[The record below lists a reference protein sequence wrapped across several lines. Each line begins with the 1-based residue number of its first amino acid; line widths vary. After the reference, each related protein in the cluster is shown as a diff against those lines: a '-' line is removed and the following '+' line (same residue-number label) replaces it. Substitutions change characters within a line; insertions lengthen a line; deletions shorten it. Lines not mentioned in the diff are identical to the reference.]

1 MHITK
6 QSIVKENV
14 EMNISKLAVAA
25 IAFGYS
31 VSAYALDST
40 YNFVQ
45 GHGSVGWVE
54 HFADNGNAVARD
66 WNGDG
71 NTDVMVFAA
80 AHGVYCQNG
89 CPMGWDVKI
98 QPYVF
103 LSNPD
108 GSYSPTRAGGVA
120 ASETVNE
127 WTGNYF
133 AQGPIALGNG
143 GGGATNPALIY
154 NGINAAPGPVFNW
167 HGSAI
172 GDVNKDGR
180 LDIVGFSGGTVVYL
194 GFNPGERGQNVN
206 GEVSDLGQI
215 RMQNSAFA
223 GTLMD
228 LDGDGYP
235 ELISGDMDV
244 RSGGGF
250 AGSDSAVALDGVS
263 ARRGAIN
270 VYKNNGG
277 TSFSLMQIH
286 PDTIPGVAGLRAV
299 YNNGRDIIVYDECGD
314 VCATNSWIRVFA
326 TGAGGVSLKQQF
338 GISGTVPHSKGQAP
352 MLVDLNGDGK
362 NDLYVNHYQNYAGSV
377 GSQHGGIWLNNGNGT
392 FSQLGSAIFANVPNA
407 GSKGALFPT
416 HANND
421 GRMDWIIVY
430 EDGSFGT
437 LLSPM
442 ASVSVPGEEEEE
454 EEEQIGKGYARFAMH
469 DVIKGR
475 DPRFWQL
482 SFVKDQILNMQG
494 HFIDNSK
501 LMSFND
507 INMVPVFNF
516 DANTALTFGAT
527 KADEYGEIDNAV
539 VGLRYG
545 EVDVAVGIDNSL
557 MGWAPGQS
565 LMHVDDPTTR
575 YINISR
581 KKSIGEWNFS
591 ANATYAFGTAN
602 GSYGYVKDVEDFHA
616 MGFGVNANYGR
627 LNFGITQPLRIEQGG
642 MMFADFIADME
653 PDGRHIDYTLQYDMG
668 ITKHNNI
675 EFSVSYM
682 NDVDHLRDNDDIRAI
697 AKYKASW

>member
-1 MHITK
+1 VLRNLTK
-6 QSIVKENV
+6 FTTSSILV
-14 EMNISKLAVAA
+14 
-25 IAFGYS
+25 FGLFSNASGLGGPYS
-31 VSAYALDST
+31 FKAGA
-40 YNFVQ
+40 
-45 GHGSVGWVE
+45 GSVPWIE
-54 HFADNGNAVARD
+54 HFADNNNAVARD

-71 NTDVMVFAA
+71 KTDVMVFPS
-80 AHGVYCQNG
+80 AHGVNCNQG
-89 CPMGWDVKI
+89 CPMGVTKSV
-98 QPYVF
+98 PPFVF

-108 GSYSPTRAGGVA
+108 GSYRATRAGGV
-120 ASETVNE
+120 SSSWTVSE

-143 GGGATNPALIY
+143 WGGDVRPALIY
-154 NGINAAPGPVFNW
+154 NGLAAAPGPSFNW

-194 GFNPGERGQNVN
+194 GFNPGARGMNVN
-206 GEVSDLGQI
+206 GEISDLGQI
-215 RMQNSAFA
+215 RMQNAAFA

-244 RSGGGF
+244 RSGGAY
-250 AGSDSAVALDGVS
+250 AGPNSAKALDGVS
-263 ARRGAIN
+263 ARGGAIN

-277 TSFSLMQIH
+277 KSFSLMQIH

-338 GISGTVPHSKGQAP
+338 GLNGAVPHAKGQAP
-352 MLVDLNGDGK
+352 MLVDLNGDGR
-362 NDLYVNHYQNYAGSV
+362 NDLFVNHYQNYAGNV
-377 GSQHGGIWLNNGNGT
+377 GSQHRGIWLNNGNGT
-392 FSQLGSAIFANVPNA
+392 FSQLGTPIFASVPKS
-407 GSKGALFPT
+407 GMKGMLLPT

-437 LLSPM
+437 LLSP
-442 ASVSVPGEEEEE
+442 APAPAAVSTSSDDETDQDDADVG
-454 EEEQIGKGYARFAMH
+454 GFRRFRIAEVMQ
-469 DVIKGR
+469 GG
-475 DPRFWQL
+475 PTFWQL
-482 SFVKDQILNMQG
+482 SFVQDQLSTMQAS
-494 HFIDNSK
+494 FVDNSK
-501 LMSFND
+501 AMSFND

-516 DANTALTFGAT
+516 DTDTALTFGAT
-527 KADEYGEIDNAV
+527 KADEYGAIDNAV

-545 EVDVAVGIDNSL
+545 EVDVAVGLDNNL
-557 MGWAPGQS
+557 LGWAPGQS
-565 LMHVDDPTTR
+565 LMHIDNPSTR

-616 MGFGVNANYGR
+616 LGFGANVSYKN
-627 LNFGITQPLRIEQGG
+627 LKLKITQPLRIEQGG
-642 MMFADFIADME
+642 LQFSDFIADME

-668 ITKHNNI
+668 INKHSNV

-682 NDVDHLRDNDDIRAI
+682 NDVDHILGNDDVRAV

>member
-1 MHITK
+1 MALVI
-6 QSIVKENV
+6 
-14 EMNISKLAVAA
+14 
-25 IAFGYS
+25 GYHS
-31 VSAYALDST
+31 TADALEGPYS
-40 YNFVQ
+40 FKA
-45 GHGSVGWVE
+45 GHGTVPWHE

-71 NTDVMVFAA
+71 KTDVMVFPA
-80 AHGVYCQNG
+80 AHGVYCNQG
-89 CPMGWDVKI
+89 CPMGFTKSV
-98 QPYVF
+98 PPFVF

-108 GSYSPTRAGGVA
+108 GSYSPTRAGGVP
-120 ASETVNE
+120 SSSTVSE

-143 GGGATNPALIY
+143 WGGDVRPALIY
-154 NGINAAPGPVFNW
+154 NGLAAAPGPSFNW

-194 GFNPGERGQNVN
+194 GFNPGARGQNVN

-215 RMQNSAFA
+215 RMQNAAFA

-244 RSGGGF
+244 RSAGGF
-250 AGSDSAVALDGVS
+250 AGAGGGFALDGVS
-263 ARRGAIN
+263 ARGGAIN

-277 TSFSLMQIH
+277 KSFSLMQIH

-299 YNNGRDIIVYDECGD
+299 YNNGRDIIVHDECGD

-326 TGAGGVSLKQQF
+326 TGPGGVSLKQQF
-338 GISGTVPHSKGQAP
+338 GLNGVVPHTKGQAP
-352 MLVDLNGDGK
+352 MLVDLNGDGR
-362 NDLYVNHYQNYAGSV
+362 NDLFVNHFFNYGGNV

-392 FSQLGSAIFANVPNA
+392 FRQLGTPIFANVPKA

-437 LLSPM
+437 LLSP
-442 ASVSVPGEEEEE
+442 APAAVSTSSDDET
-454 EEEQIGKGYARFAMH
+454 EEQDTGGGFHRFRFAEVMQ
-469 DVIKGR
+469 GG
-475 DPRFWQL
+475 PNFWQL
-482 SFVKDQILNMQG
+482 SFVQDQLLNMQDS
-494 HFIDNSK
+494 FVDNSK
-501 LMSFND
+501 VMSFSD
-507 INMVPVFNF
+507 INMVPVFDFNG
-516 DANTALTFGAT
+516 NTALTFGAT

-545 EVDVAVGIDNSL
+545 EVGVAIGMDNSL
-557 MGWAPGQS
+557 LGWSPGQS
-565 LMHVDDPTTR
+565 LMHIDNPNTR

-616 MGFGVNANYGR
+616 LGFGANVSYKK
-627 LNFGITQPLRIEQGG
+627 LKLKIAQPLRIEQGG
-642 MMFADFIADME
+642 LQFSDFIADME
-653 PDGRHIDYTLQYDMG
+653 PNGRHIDYTMSYEEKVSKNSNFELSLKYTDDVNHVQGD
-668 ITKHNNI
+668 NNARLMAA
-675 EFSVSYM
+675 FKGV
-682 NDVDHLRDNDDIRAI
+682 
-697 AKYKASW
+697 W